1 MILCSS
7 RPFLLSR
14 SGAVTVSSGGVGI
27 EGVEAEVEV
36 EVENET
42 STSTSTSTSLDF
54 FFDFCISKQVSDIIV
69 SDFNF

>member
-42 STSTSTSTSLDF
+42 STSTSTSLDF